1 MNQVDEA
8 WNGLRVCI
16 IYISRLLIPNLS
28 LSLAIK
34 GLLRLNIQ
42 DPFRD
47 GGGGVLKKK
56 QPEDLQDFKLEKT
69 KYKHE
74 TKTVLKTI
82 Y

>member
-16 IYISRLLIPNLS
+16 IYISRLLIPKLS

-34 GLLRLNIQ
+34 
-42 DPFRD
+42 
-47 GGGGVLKKK
+47 GGGVLKKK

>member
-47 GGGGVLKKK
+47 GGGVFKKK